1 MVSPHV
7 KIFINRQAVLRIF
20 ANQTACQLWIDGQKY
35 AAKYC
40 WHLYSQ
46 PAARNLHFLL
56 FRVCVW
62 RCDGRGWRARH
73 VTRVTWPAW
82 HVGWT
87 AAINSGG
94 RPRKPSLVCDGQWR
108 VIFLWRAVSLLWTA
122 PGFCGGQEDITKYSS
137 WGLLNIHL
145 CLGRYSKRPG
155 VRAFV
160 LCSIRSHCR
169 QKTKKIGFRQFYTK
183 R

>member
-1 MVSPHV
+1 MDICQPNSYGLMDKNTPQNIVDTFIHNQPLETCTFCCSVS
-7 KIFINRQAVLRIF
+7 
-20 ANQTACQLWIDGQKY
+20 ACD
-35 AAKYC
+35 
-40 WHLYSQ
+40 
-46 PAARNLHFLL
+46 
-56 FRVCVW
+56 
-62 RCDGRGWRARH
+62 D
-73 VTRVTWPAW
+73 VTGVGGETRDTWPAW

-108 VIFLWRAVSLLWTA
+108 VIFLWWAVSLLWTA

-160 LCSIRSHCR
+160 LYSIRSHCR
-169 QKTKKIGFRQFYTK
+169 QKRKN
-183 R
+183 